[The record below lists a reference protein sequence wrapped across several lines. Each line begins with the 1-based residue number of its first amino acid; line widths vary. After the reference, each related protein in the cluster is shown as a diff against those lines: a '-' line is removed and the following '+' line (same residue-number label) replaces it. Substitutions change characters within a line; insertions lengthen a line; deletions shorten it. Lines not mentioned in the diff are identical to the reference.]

1 MPGHSGF
8 RYALILRKLVPSDHP
23 PVFLAPLLAS
33 SPQPPHQRLQFSTAT
48 ALSARYKKR
57 RDGNPNRGV
66 SALRR
71 TGLKFPNAMS
81 REPLPKPVLDP
92 ERRSK
97 VQADPNHGLWGF
109 FHKDRKALTTPEED
123 YAFGRS
129 WTVEELRHKSWE
141 DLHSLWYICCKE
153 RNRLATEKYE
163 RRRLRLDVGDGE
175 AHEREMKIRRTQ
187 QRIKHT
193 LTERWYAWEDAWKV
207 AHKDPEVDLNAEPD
221 TLAYRPQIHEQEE
234 PEAEVEDP
242 PRAASAA

>member
-1 MPGHSGF
+1 MLASKFPSALSRSQPSSSFQLYANNNMPGHSGF

-123 YAFGRS
+123 YAFGTFNVLYLQTSTR
-129 WTVEELRHKSWE
+129 
-141 DLHSLWYICCKE
+141 
-153 RNRLATEKYE
+153 A
-163 RRRLRLDVGDGE
+163 DVC
-175 AHEREMKIRRTQ
+175 
-187 QRIKHT
+187 
-193 LTERWYAWEDAWKV
+193 L
-207 AHKDPEVDLNAEPD
+207 L
-221 TLAYRPQIHEQEE
+221 
-234 PEAEVEDP
+234 
-242 PRAASAA
+242 